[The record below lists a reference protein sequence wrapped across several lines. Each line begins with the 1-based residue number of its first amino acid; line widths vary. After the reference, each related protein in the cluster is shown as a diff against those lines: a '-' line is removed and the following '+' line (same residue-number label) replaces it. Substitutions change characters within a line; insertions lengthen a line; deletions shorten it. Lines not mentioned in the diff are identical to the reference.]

1 MAAVLVP
8 SCAAGSWRDS
18 IVSLTA
24 PDKQAAATAA
34 AAAAAAA
41 AVPHFIGINAYY
53 LTAYA
58 AFGTLPSGESGTGA
72 VDKVLDSAQVHSRT

>member
-18 IVSLTA
+18 IVSLTS
-24 PDKQAAATAA
+24 PDKQAATAA
-34 AAAAAAA
+34 AAAAV
-41 AVPHFIGINAYY
+41 AVPHSIGINAYY

-72 VDKVLDSAQVHSRT
+72 VDRVLDSAQVQSRT